1 MSRLFSL
8 EYLTLPGLTPVELT
22 KVAAE
27 AGYSAVSYRL
37 IQMGVA
43 GEPDIDPCAPE
54 VIRETK
60 RVLADMGLVAFDV
73 ELARILRNH
82 DPREYE
88 RAFAA
93 GAELGC
99 SQVISSAWT
108 DVRNDGNF
116 VVEQF
121 QKICELAK
129 PYGLT
134 VNLEFPAFSRLT
146 CLDDALGIL
155 RRAKCENQGVLVD
168 TLYHHFNGG
177 TAEELLSVPEKWI
190 NFFHVCD
197 TDHVAYA
204 KDEMIHIARDE
215 RLYPGEGV
223 VDFQSIADAIPH
235 AHVAI
240 ELPNLARMA
249 SLGPV
254 EHARRC
260 LEGAKRFFNEPVR
273 TAFRTGKA
281 A

>member
-8 EYLTLPGLTPVELT
+8 EYLTCPGLNPVELT
-22 KVAAE
+22 HCAAD
-27 AGYSAVSYRL
+27 AGYDAVSYRL
-37 IQMGVA
+37 IHMGVA
-43 GEPDIDPCAPE
+43 GEPDCDPCSPQM
-54 VIRETK
+54 VRNTK
-60 RVLADMGLVAFDV
+60 QALADRGLQAFDV
-73 ELARILRNH
+73 ELARILRDH

-99 SQVISSAWT
+99 TQAISSAWT
-108 DVRNDGNF
+108 DVRNDGSF

-121 QKICELAK
+121 QRICEVAR
-129 PYGLT
+129 PYGIT

-155 RRAKCENQGVLVD
+155 RRAQCENQGVLVD

-177 TAEELLSVPEKWI
+177 TAEELLSVPDKWI

-204 KDEMIHIARDE
+204 KDEMIHIARDA

-223 VDFQSIADAIPH
+223 IDFASLAAAIPH

-240 ELPNLARMA
+240 ELPNLARQA
-249 SLGPV
+249 ELGAV

-260 LEGAKRFFNEPVR
+260 LEGAKRFFSQPAQE
-273 TAFRTGKA
+273 TTCAEQA